1 MYKVLYIT
9 EKNNSII
16 NNLQFEIEKILNI
29 ELDLI
34 QIINTDDIYDNL
46 LSENQP
52 AIVIFDETE
61 NNTIDIIKNL
71 KQDESFSY
79 LPILLLSDKYDY
91 ANNFSSGIDA
101 VVRKNISGDELA
113 HQISTLIKY
122 KLKIDSLNKNFSEM
136 SERNATKS
144 IQLDLIKKFIPLTV
158 WDKCE
163 DLANHQNMIIPEE
176 EKELSFIYA
185 DLESFTSMSENLTP
199 TEVINT
205 LNLIFDIVTQ
215 IVYQNYGDIDKFIGD
230 AFLAIFNSPDM
241 ALLSGIMIQSELER
255 INNERISKKMF
266 PLKLRMGIH
275 YGRVVRGSVGGTL
288 RYDNTLIGD
297 PINTTQRLEGMSP
310 AGGILA
316 SKNIIQKIA
325 SCTFENARFDKY
337 FLKGKNKEIEAI
349 LLFDYFKTHQDIME
363 ILFKYRKFVEP
374 KTLN

>member
-16 NNLQFEIEKILNI
+16 KDLQSEIEKILNI
-29 ELDLI
+29 QLDLI
-34 QIINTDDIYDNL
+34 QIINSDDIYDNL

-61 NNTIDIIKNL
+61 NNTIDIVKNL
-71 KQDESFSY
+71 KKDESFSY

-91 ANNFSSGIDA
+91 SNNFSCGIDA
-101 VVRKNISGDELA
+101 VVRKNISGEELA

-122 KLKIDSLNKNFSEM
+122 KIRIDSLNKNFSEM

-310 AGGILA
+310 SGGILA

-349 LLFDYFKTHQDIME
+349 LLFDYYKSHQDIME
-363 ILFKYRKFVEP
+363 TLFKYRKFVEP
-374 KTLN
+374 ETLN

>member
-52 AIVIFDETE
+52 AIVIFDETK